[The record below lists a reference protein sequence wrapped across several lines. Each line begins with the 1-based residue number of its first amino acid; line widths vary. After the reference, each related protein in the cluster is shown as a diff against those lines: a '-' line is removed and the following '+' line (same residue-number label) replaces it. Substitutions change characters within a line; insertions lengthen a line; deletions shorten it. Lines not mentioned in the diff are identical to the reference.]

1 MHLGFGELL
10 LIFLVILLI
19 FGSSKLPQ
27 LGDALGRGIKN
38 FKKATTEEPIDV
50 TPKKLEGRRR
60 WSEAP
65 RRRSSSHAS
74 PFRWARSNRAW
85 TRTSLASVASAL
97 ISRKSC
103 AASSDSACTARTGGL

>member
-38 FKKATTEEPIDV
+38 FKKATTEEDSIDV
-50 TPKKLEGRRR
+50 TPKKIEGT
-60 WSEAP
+60 AP
-65 RRRSSSHAS
+65 STGAAPAERSAS
-74 PFRWARSNRAW
+74 Q
-85 TRTSLASVASAL
+85 
-97 ISRKSC
+97 KK
-103 AASSDSACTARTGGL
+103 

>member
-38 FKKATTEEPIDV
+38 FKKATTPEDESLDV
-50 TPKKLEGRRR
+50 SPKKLEGTNPQ
-60 WSEAP
+60 SSATPAE
-65 RRRSSSHAS
+65 RS
-74 PFRWARSNRAW
+74 
-85 TRTSLASVASAL
+85 
-97 ISRKSC
+97 
-103 AASSDSACTARTGGL
+103 AAQKK